1 MIMLLLVLK
10 LFVSS
15 HPLNFEGV
23 LCIYVL
29 LFHEGQAEYHFAM
42 LSLCSKQ
49 TNNFQCIIIHD
60 LLFVFCFMLSY
71 IVRIISF
78 MSMFRVL

>member
-1 MIMLLLVLK
+1 MIMVLLVLK

-42 LSLCSKQ
+42 FSIYSKQ
-49 TNNFQCIIIHD
+49 TSNFWCII
-60 LLFVFCFMLSY
+60 FYAYV
-71 IVRIISF
+71 
-78 MSMFRVL
+78 

>member
-1 MIMLLLVLK
+1 MIMVLLVLK

-42 LSLCSKQ
+42 FSLCSKQ

-60 LLFVFCFMLSY
+60 LLFVLLFML
-71 IVRIISF
+71 
-78 MSMFRVL
+78 